1 MYCYQYCLAPES
13 MPPQGMVGL
22 MKFITASLKL
32 LNSAEM
38 GHYSD
43 CVISTSPADSLDE
56 VEWQKRYVILAKDER
71 RLYFFNDTE
80 VRKWEDYR

>member
-1 MYCYQYCLAPES
+1 
-13 MPPQGMVGL
+13 
-22 MKFITASLKL
+22 
-32 LNSAEM
+32 M
-38 GHYSD
+38 GYYSD

-80 VRKWEDYR
+80 VRK